1 MPVNK
6 TDIMVWCLF
15 GVIATIFLILALIR
29 LVDFSK
35 EFSATLYYLNMEIKS
50 TNDADRKHW
59 LRQRRRLW
67 LSLLPF
73 VKY

>member
-35 EFSATLYYLNMEIKS
+35 EFSATLYYLNMEIKRA
-50 TNDADRKHW
+50 NGMDRSHW
-59 LRQRRRLW
+59 IRQRRRLW
-67 LSLLPF
+67 LSLIPF
-73 VKY
+73 IKY

>member
-35 EFSATLYYLNMEIKS
+35 EFSATLYYLNMEIKR
-50 TNDADRKHW
+50 TNGMDRSHW
-59 LRQRRRLW
+59 IRQRRRLW
-67 LSLLPF
+67 LSLIPF
-73 VKY
+73 IKY

>member
-29 LVDFSK
+29 IVDFSK
-35 EFSATLYYLNMEIKS
+35 EFSATLYYLNMEIKR
-50 TNDADRKHW
+50 TNGADRKHW

-67 LSLLPF
+67 LSLIPF
-73 VKY
+73 VRY